1 MILRKKEFFGGLGLL
16 IVFTIVLIIFFLPL
30 YHGMNG
36 LDYLDNL
43 YNSISK
49 GSAYYVPKVKEE
61 CEPLKGKEVNVTLRM
76 SDAQTAEQTA
86 LLFRA
91 ARAEALLSDCELK
104 VTGDLGQILENS
116 LDDADAMYHNEGE
129 KVQTKYG
136 YEERQVL
143 YNWWLAF
150 HEMDRDLKRQK
161 EFKAAA
167 MVSLVVK
174 KGIECSYN
182 YYQIEP
188 QKIGDKFGTVIFS
201 LAFYVIYTLWYGFAI
216 LFMFEGWGL
225 QLGH

>member
-1 MILRKKEFFGGLGLL
+1 MIARKREFFSGLGL
-16 IVFTIVLIIFFLPL
+16 IIAFVIVLIIFFLPL

-49 GSAYYVPKVKEE
+49 GSAYYIPKVKKEV
-61 CEPLKGKEVNVTLRM
+61 EPLKGEQVSVTLAVA
-76 SDAQTAEQTA
+76 DEKAAEQTA

-91 ARAEALLSDCELK
+91 AQAEAHFSDSELK
-104 VTGDLGQILENS
+104 VSGDLGRILENS

-129 KVQTKYG
+129 RVQNKYG
-136 YEERQVL
+136 YKERRVL

-150 HEMDRDLKRQK
+150 HEMDRNLKKQK

-167 MVSLVVK
+167 AVSLVVK
-174 KGIECSYN
+174 RAIEPSYN
-182 YYQIEP
+182 YYQVEP
-188 QKIGDKFGTVIFS
+188 QSIGNKIGTVIFS
-201 LAFYVIYTLWYGFAI
+201 LAFYVFYTLWYGFAV

>member
-1 MILRKKEFFGGLGLL
+1 MILRKKEFFGGLGL
-16 IVFTIVLIIFFLPL
+16 IIGFVIILIIFFLPL

-49 GSAYYVPKVKEE
+49 GSAYYIPKVKEA
-61 CEPLKGKEVNVTLRM
+61 CEPLQGKEVKVSLKM
-76 SDAQTAEQTA
+76 ADARTAEQTA

-91 ARAEALLSDCELK
+91 ARAEALLSGSELK
-104 VTGDLGQILENS
+104 VRGDLGQILESS

-129 KVQTKYG
+129 KVKTKYG
-136 YEERQVL
+136 YEERRVL

-167 MVSLVVK
+167 VVSVVVK
-174 KGIECSYN
+174 KGIESSYN

>member
-1 MILRKKEFFGGLGLL
+1 MISRKREFFGGLILI
-16 IVFTIVLIIFFLPL
+16 IVFVIVLILFFMPL

-49 GSAYYVPKVKEE
+49 GSAYYIPKVKKE
-61 CEPLKGKEVNVTLRM
+61 CEPLQGKEVDVTLELA
-76 SDAQTAEQTA
+76 DQKTGEQTA

-91 ARAEALLSDCELK
+91 AGAEALWSGSELK
-104 VTGDLGQILENS
+104 VSGDLGQVLENS
-116 LDDADAMYHNEGE
+116 LSDADAMYHNEGE
-129 KVQTKYG
+129 KVRDKYG
-136 YEERQVL
+136 YEEKRVL

-150 HEMDRDLKRQK
+150 HEMDRVLKKQK

-167 MVSLVVK
+167 TVSLVVK
-174 KGIECSYN
+174 KAIESSYN

-188 QKIGDKFGTVIFS
+188 QRIGDKFGTVIFS

-225 QLGH
+225 KLGH

>member
-1 MILRKKEFFGGLGLL
+1 MLARKQEFFGGLGL
-16 IVFTIVLIIFFLPL
+16 IIAFVIVLILFFLPL

-49 GSAYYVPKVKEE
+49 GSAYYIPKVKKE
-61 CEPLKGKEVNVTLRM
+61 CEPLKGKKVTVTLKM
-76 SDAQTAEQTA
+76 ADDKTAEQTA

-91 ARAEALLSDCELK
+91 AGAESLLSGSELK
-104 VTGDLGQILENS
+104 VSGDLGQILQNS
-116 LDDADAMYHNEGE
+116 LDDANAMYHNEGE
-129 KVQTKYG
+129 KVRGKYG
-136 YEERQVL
+136 YEERRVL

-150 HEMDRDLKRQK
+150 HEMDRDLKKQK

-174 KGIECSYN
+174 KAIESSYN

-188 QKIGDKFGTVIFS
+188 QSISDKFGTVIFS
-201 LAFYVIYTLWYGFAI
+201 LVFYVVYTLWYGFAI

>member
-1 MILRKKEFFGGLGLL
+1 MIARKKEFFGGLGLI
-16 IVFTIVLIIFFLPL
+16 IVFVIVLILFFLPL
-30 YHGMNG
+30 YQGMNG

-49 GSAYYVPKVKEE
+49 GSAYYIPKVKEE
-61 CEPLKGKEVNVTLRM
+61 CEPLIGHGVNVTLRM
-76 SDAQTAEQTA
+76 ADDKTAEQTA

-91 ARAEALLSDCELK
+91 ARAEALLSGSELK
-104 VTGDLGQILENS
+104 VSGDLGQILENS
-116 LDDADAMYHNEGE
+116 LADADAMYHNDGE
-129 KVQTKYG
+129 KVRSKYG
-136 YEERQVL
+136 YEERRVI

-150 HEMDRDLKRQK
+150 HEMDRDLKKQK

-167 MVSLVVK
+167 MLSLVVK
-174 KGIECSYN
+174 KAIESSYN

-188 QKIGDKFGTVIFS
+188 QRIGDKFGTVIFS